1 MINTYDYNFTDEK
14 LEESM
19 YHSNDF
25 MKAVFKHIK
34 ELEEEVNRLNMDIS
48 RFYEHMGILDKQM
61 TSLMREN
68 DALRA
73 YIKSGEKIIKIEKEF
88 NEHEPDTTTADSKI
102 GYNV

>member
-1 MINTYDYNFTDEK
+1 MINPYDYNFTEEK
-14 LEESM
+14 MNELM
-19 YHSNDF
+19 YHSDDF

-34 ELEEEVNRLNMDIS
+34 DLEEEVNRLNLDIS

-61 TSLMREN
+61 TSLIKEN

-88 NEHEPDTTTADSKI
+88 NEHEPNTTTADSKI